1 MWGQTKPESTER
13 KKKKNPKTK
22 QTEEIQDRQVASDR
36 KWPRKGGG
44 LPGKK
49 ENWVLSWTH
58 RGSSPSSST
67 C

>member
-1 MWGQTKPESTER
+1 MWGQTKLESTE
-13 KKKKNPKTK
+13 KKTKNPKPK
-22 QTEEIQDRQVASDR
+22 QKEEIRDRQMASDR